1 MSRTGLALLWLLAVA
16 PAALAG
22 EPGDPAAGARVFKKC
37 AACHMVGEGATN
49 KVGPV
54 LNGLF
59 GRPAGSVPDYA
70 YSDANRSSGIVWTED
85 VFSQY
90 IRAPQKVVKGTKM
103 TFAGLKK
110 DKEIADVIA
119 YLHQFGPDGKPPQ

>member
-1 MSRTGLALLWLLAVA
+1 MSRTGFALLCLLTFA

-22 EPGDPAAGARVFKKC
+22 EPGDPAAGATVFKKC
-37 AACHMVGEGATN
+37 AACHRVGEGATN

-70 YSDANRSSGIVWTED
+70 YSDANKNSGIVWTEE
-85 VFSQY
+85 VFAEY

-103 TFAGLKK
+103 AFAGLKK
-110 DKEIADVIA
+110 DKEIADIIA
-119 YLHQFGPDGKPPQ
+119 YLRQFGPDGKPPQ